1 VESALQCVM
10 DDPHHPHLDRH
21 WEATRQGEPVQ
32 LPTGDW
38 IVSVAVVVV
47 MDSDVVD
54 GKKPE
59 VLVLDWIVSV
69 VVVVVVDS
77 DVVDGKKPEVLVLDW
92 IVSVVVVVVVVDS
105 DVVGGK
111 KPEVLVVVVGGGV
124 VGAAVVGLSS
134 HAAVQI
140 DSALQ

>member
-1 VESALQCVM
+1 M

-21 WEATRQGEPVQ
+21 WEARRQGEPVQ

-38 IVSVAVVVV
+38 IVSVAVVVVV

-69 VVVVVVDS
+69 VVAVVVADS
-77 DVVDGKKPEVLVLDW
+77 DVVD
-92 IVSVVVVVVVVDS
+92 
-105 DVVGGK
+105 GK